1 MDSINTTYQK
11 ELYKLICRIK
21 DIPPKKI
28 SFDEMES
35 FIAEN
40 INDIEYLIS
49 CKESCDKRL
58 REMADVII
66 SYSNKEFNQKAFIS
80 DSNNEF
86 DGLAVGI
93 NMLGEELDSAN
104 ISLHEKEV
112 LLKEIHHRVKNN
124 LQLISSLINLQSS
137 ILDDKEAKIQFK
149 ECQDR
154 IKSMAL
160 VHEKLYRTENFSQ
173 INFSHYVIELVKEIS
188 KTYSQQTN
196 IKLNFDVKPN
206 IFLDLDTSI
215 SVGLII
221 NELIVN
227 AFKHAFNE
235 KSIEPKID
243 VLIDDQQ
250 EQIFVKILDNGNGVK
265 DDFNIN
271 NTSSLGLTIITSL
284 IEQIEGDINFKS
296 DNGTQVSF
304 SFKKQTLS

>member
-28 SFDEMES
+28 SFDEIES
-35 FIAEN
+35 FITEN
-40 INDIEYLIS
+40 ISEIEYLIS
-49 CKESCDKRL
+49 CKESCDERL

-66 SYSNKEFNQKAFIS
+66 SYSNKDFKKKALVS

-93 NMLGEELDSAN
+93 NMLGEELSSAN
-104 ISLHEKEV
+104 ISLHEKET

-124 LQLISSLINLQSS
+124 LQLVSSLINLQSS
-137 ILDDKEAKIQFK
+137 ILKDEEAKIQFK

-173 INFSHYVIELVKEIS
+173 INFSNYAIELVKEIS
-188 KTYSQQTN
+188 RTYPYHN
-196 IKLNFDVKPN
+196 KIELKFEVEKD

-215 SVGLII
+215 SVGLIL

-227 AFKHAFNE
+227 SFKHAFKEDSVNPKIE
-235 KSIEPKID
+235 ISIEEEGEH
-243 VLIDDQQ
+243 V
-250 EQIFVKILDNGNGVK
+250 FVKVLDNGLGVAS
-265 DDFNIN
+265 DFDLENS
-271 NTSSLGLTIITSL
+271 SSLGFTIISSL
-284 IEQIEGDINFKS
+284 IEQLEGDASIHSK
-296 DNGTQVSF
+296 NGTKVCF
-304 SFKKQTLS
+304 SFKK